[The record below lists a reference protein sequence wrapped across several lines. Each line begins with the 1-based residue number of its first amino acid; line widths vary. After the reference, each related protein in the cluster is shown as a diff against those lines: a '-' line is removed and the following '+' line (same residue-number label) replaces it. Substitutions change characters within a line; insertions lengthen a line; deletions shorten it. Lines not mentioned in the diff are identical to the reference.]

1 MSAPAIQR
9 FDAIWRRALVE
20 SPLVPEGAID
30 QLMDLLAELLD
41 VEQIQ
46 QVSHSRISSHLYDMT
61 PLALSGMGWNV
72 MTVAAPPQDE
82 LEARMQADFLHEQR
96 QATDSIGLCFQ
107 IMLAPH
113 RPEPNPFVSS
123 VLQSVVLSR
132 DELHRLCEA
141 QIPRGVFAAI
151 VREQIPL
158 SRLCPFNTNQ
168 EASGAMFY
176 GRRQE
181 LDLLV
186 EDLSQSFAIEG
197 ARRVGKT
204 SLVKQAF
211 RVLKTRDARDSRR
224 VYYFNC
230 LNWHTYQ
237 HAIQM
242 MVHSIDPKREL
253 RLERSAWNIEY
264 VLERRSRGGARPL
277 LLFFDEVDRLVEL
290 DSMNDWRFF
299 HLLATA
305 NAANHVRFVLA
316 GYRSVGKLVLGA
328 GDHRAP
334 SLHERPF
341 GIVES
346 PLFQKLNVQRLGPLT
361 RADADALLEEPLRQA
376 NVELQQP
383 GQIKESLWNLAA
395 GYPFLVQFLGQ
406 LLYRQAVGQ
415 FPHILT
421 MEDLRKVSEGNEI
434 AQFLESHFLENT
446 VHEGVPSVSERACA
460 LVFAHSS
467 DGKWTAL
474 DFLEACQRHRVTLG
488 LDPLRTIH
496 HALRSL
502 VDAQIL
508 TLQRTKYD
516 FAFPAMRQ
524 LLIDCYPRL
533 EASLRA
539 LQESSL

>member
-1 MSAPAIQR
+1 MSAQATQR
-9 FDAIWRRALVE
+9 FDAIWRRAQVE
-20 SPLVPEGAID
+20 SPLADGGAID
-30 QLMDLLAELLD
+30 QLMELVAELLD

-46 QVSHSRISSHLYDMT
+46 QVAHGRISSYLFDMT

-113 RPEPNPFVSS
+113 RPEPNPYVSS
-123 VLQSVVLSR
+123 VLQLVVLSR
-132 DELHRLCEA
+132 DELHRLCVSRV
-141 QIPRGVFAAI
+141 PRGTFAAI

-176 GRRQE
+176 GRTQE
-181 LDLLV
+181 LELLV

-211 RVLKTRDARDSRR
+211 RVLKTRDLRDSRR
-224 VYYFNC
+224 VFYFNC
-230 LNWHTYQ
+230 LNWQTYP

-242 MVHSIDPKREL
+242 LVHSIDPKREL
-253 RLERSAWNIEY
+253 RVERSAWNIEY
-264 VLERRSRGGARPL
+264 VLERRSRAGARPL
-277 LLFFDEVDRLVEL
+277 LLFFDEVDRLVEF

-299 HLLATA
+299 RLLATA
-305 NAANHVRFVLA
+305 KAANHVRFVLA

-328 GDHRAP
+328 QDHRAP
-334 SLHERPF
+334 SIHERPF

-346 PLFQKLNVQRLGPLT
+346 PLFQKANVLRLGPLT
-361 RADADALLEEPLRQA
+361 RSDSDKLLEEPLRQA

-383 GQIKESLWNLAA
+383 GLIKDSLWNLAA

-406 LLYRQAVGQ
+406 LLYRQAVSR

-421 MEDLRKVSEGNEI
+421 VDDLRLVTDGTEI

-446 VHEGVPSVSERACA
+446 IHEGMPSVSERACA
-460 LVFAHSS
+460 LVFAHSH
-467 DGKWTAL
+467 DGQWTAL
-474 DFLEACQRHRVTLG
+474 DFLEACQRHHVTLG
-488 LDPLRTIH
+488 LDPFRTIN

-508 TLQRTKYD
+508 ALHRTKYD

-524 LLIDCYPRL
+524 LLTDCYPRL
-533 EASLRA
+533 DAALRA
-539 LQESSL
+539 LQETSL